1 MGGPAVVLT
10 MLTQNSPEISMGN
23 DPRVQRHRLSR
34 AAQRSRE
41 RGAAYFC
48 LLPWVSDDPCE

>member
-23 DPRVQRHRLSR
+23 DPRVLSR

-48 LLPWVSDDPCE
+48 LLPWGSDDPCE